1 MKVFVDADNCDKDS
15 RKIILKAC
23 TRENVECY
31 LVANREIPIHTQN
44 VEFKMT
50 VCSAEKDSADNFI
63 VENACENDIAVTRDI
78 LLAKRLIEKNVLA
91 MNDKGRLF
99 TKENIE
105 DLIEQR
111 ELSLQMKSLGISNGI
126 NSWKSGQKEAG
137 EFSKNFNENL
147 LRLKKIT
154 S

>member
-23 TRENVECY
+23 TRENVECN
-31 LVANREIPIHTQN
+31 LVANKEIPIHTQN
-44 VEFKMT
+44 VKFKMT
-50 VCSAEKDSADNFI
+50 VCSAEKDSADNYI
-63 VENACENDIAVTRDI
+63 VENASGNDMAVTRDI
-78 LLAKRLIEKNVLA
+78 ILAKRLIEKNIFA

-99 TKENIE
+99 TKDNIA

-111 ELSLQMKSLGISNGI
+111 ELSLQMKNLGISNGM
-126 NSWKSGQKEAG
+126 NSWKSEQKQTG